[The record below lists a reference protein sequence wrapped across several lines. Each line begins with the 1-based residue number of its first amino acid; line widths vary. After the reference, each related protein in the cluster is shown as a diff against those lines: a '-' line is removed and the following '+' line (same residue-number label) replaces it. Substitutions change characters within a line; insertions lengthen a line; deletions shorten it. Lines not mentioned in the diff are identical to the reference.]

1 MLSTDDA
8 ALVARD
14 PLPGLGLVL
23 DADAAAQAFA
33 DTFPTL
39 DVRGATPTYVRY
51 KEATNCLAGYR
62 LSCADGLGD
71 AYLRTHARPGDPKLQ
86 KILGA
91 AGQCAAAVDAH
102 TVAVVRPYDSELPV
116 LARLADQVR
125 GSRLLARLLGVAAD
139 WRLHR
144 VRYNPERRWVGWL
157 EASGHAPLA
166 LKAQRDAAHR
176 RAVAGARAF
185 AAAGLPAAALV
196 AKSDR
201 HGVTV
206 YQWLSGPT
214 VAQHLTSSADPPAAG
229 GGRAGRSATAALR
242 AVGQVLAAVHANP
255 DAGRSL
261 ARGPAEEVALAAA
274 ARTVASLCPSLSS
287 RIDALTTLDLGAGAS
302 RERLLHGDFSL
313 DQVVLGPSGPAFVDF
328 DRAARGDPHIDLA
341 QVLADLAVRRLTG
354 PRGGEGAVAD
364 AVLAGYE
371 AAGGHT
377 EPRVLAALT
386 AGRLL
391 RLASEPFRR
400 RQPGWAA
407 ATEAIVEEAL
417 HCRHGGVPA

>member
-14 PLPGLGLVL
+14 PLPGLGLAL

-33 DTFPTL
+33 DAFPAL
-39 DVRGATPTYVRY
+39 GVRGATPTYVRY

-62 LSCADGLGD
+62 LSCADGLRD
-71 AYLRTHARPGDPKLQ
+71 AYLRTHARPGDPKLR

-91 AGQCAAAVDAH
+91 AGHCAVAVDAH
-102 TVAVVRPYDSELPV
+102 TVAVVCPYDSELPV
-116 LARLADQVR
+116 LARLADQAG
-125 GSRLLARLLGVAAD
+125 GSRLLVRILGVTED

-144 VRYNPERRWVGWL
+144 VRYNPERRWVGRL

-166 LKAQRDAAHR
+166 VKVQREDAHR

-185 AAAGLPAAALV
+185 AAAGLPAASLV

-214 VAQHLTSSADPPAAG
+214 VAQHLASSAGLPLAG
-229 GGRAGRSATAALR
+229 GGAGGSATAAVR
-242 AVGQVLAAVHANP
+242 SVGEVLAAVHANP
-255 DAGRSL
+255 DAGRPL
-261 ARGPAEEVALAAA
+261 ARGPAEEAGLAAA
-274 ARTVASLCPSLSS
+274 ARTVTTLCPSLST
-287 RIDALTTLDLGAGAS
+287 RTDALTALDLRAAAT

-313 DQVVLGPSGPAFVDF
+313 DQVVLGPGGPAFVDF

-341 QVLADLAVRRLTG
+341 QVLADLAVRRLAG
-354 PRGGEGAVAD
+354 PCDDGGAVAD

-377 EPRVLAALT
+377 EPRALAALT

-417 HCRHGGVPA
+417 RCRHGGVLA